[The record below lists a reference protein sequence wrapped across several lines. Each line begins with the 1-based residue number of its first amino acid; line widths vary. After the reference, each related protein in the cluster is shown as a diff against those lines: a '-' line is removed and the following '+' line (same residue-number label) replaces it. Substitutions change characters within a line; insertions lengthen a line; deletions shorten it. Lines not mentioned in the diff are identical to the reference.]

1 MFLVKVRFLSKEEG
15 GRSFPPLSGDLPQ
28 VTVGAESTAC
38 RLIGENPEYVFKFHQ
53 EHEALLELNLP
64 EIYGHYFKAGDKV
77 LFLEGS
83 RKVGEGIILE

>member
-15 GRSFPPLSGDLPQ
+15 GRSFPPLSGYPPQ
-28 VTVGAESTAC
+28 VAVGAESTAC
-38 RLIGENPEYVFKFHQ
+38 RLIGENPQYVFEFHQ